1 MNGSEIAK
9 GGFDNEQDVADR
21 FNNWKSDPYTQAWLQ
36 TMMYNL
42 DEIADIKAERIGEK
56 GFKSDVNVLIK
67 IKAKKSGEYKDCIE
81 NLQIKLVSTKII
93 RQRIHRKRAKNA
105 CRLASEKH
113 AHDCG
118 RCHSRTRAFRG

>member
-21 FNNWKSDPYTQAWLQ
+21 FNNWKSDPYAQAWLQ

-56 GFKSDVNVLIK
+56 GIKSDVNVLIK

-81 NLQIKLVSTKII
+81 NLQIKLVSTKTATI
-93 RQRIHRKRAKNA
+93 RSKKQK
-105 CRLASEKH
+105 
-113 AHDCG
+113 
-118 RCHSRTRAFRG
+118 